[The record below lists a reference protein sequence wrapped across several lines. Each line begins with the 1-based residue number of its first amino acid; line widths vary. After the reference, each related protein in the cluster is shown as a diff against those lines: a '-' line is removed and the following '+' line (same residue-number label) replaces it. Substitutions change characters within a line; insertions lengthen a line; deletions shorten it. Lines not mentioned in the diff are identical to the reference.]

1 MIAKADDIAFL
12 FMGCRQS
19 SLVTIPI
26 ATGFLPVMIAA
37 VVRKPTT
44 AVSFG
49 AVVEMSL
56 VLTLAAWAGLV
67 SSRLFAKIWPYVNF
81 GILAFAAVITPQML
95 YLGLYWRCQ

>member
-1 MIAKADDIAFL
+1 MIAKADDISFL

-26 ATGFLPVMIAA
+26 ATGPLQVMIAA
-37 VVRKPTT
+37 VRKPTT
-44 AVSFG
+44 AASFG

>member
-1 MIAKADDIAFL
+1 M
-12 FMGCRQS
+12 
-19 SLVTIPI
+19 VTIPI
-26 ATGFLPVMIAA
+26 ATGPLQVMIAA
-37 VVRKPTT
+37 VRKPTT
-44 AVSFG
+44 AASFG